1 MKYPNG
7 FLAVS
12 HTGVTYYL
20 SANTLAEREEWV
32 LHIKT
37 ALECNFANTDL
48 LPYKPSKAF
57 HRQPESTKS
66 NTCHRTGHHFGSISP
81 CVCKCC
87 GNVFMPDA
95 MTDYMPVLQVGIELS
110 ERICSYCKNAQLIVL
125 WFKSANYMHAMR
137 LHERSSYVSQS
148 ILKYKSTFRLKR
160 NKSSRLEMAAKMLD
174 DKMIS
179 SQEFEELRKVDEV
192 FNRDWTLEESERLR
206 DALDMLENDL
216 HTILEMLTNPKSTE
230 TGGIRSY
237 YELIRKVLELADED
251 ADLIDFYWPQL
262 LHIHLRTAK
271 NMTWDTLA
279 KVDLLQQCILVVS
292 LKYPLLAIKACWA
305 LLSSVQDFADKKIMP
320 SQYAACAALLLQ
332 IDALQ
337 TGQPLALCDPP
348 SSSSSSLIPYSSS
361 PFGTSTSV
369 HSSVMS
375 SFITA
380 AEHQRKELRAEIR
393 VTMRCRRFLL
403 KQQDEDDLE
412 RARTKPR
419 VSYDETTISKSIAQ
433 SSPTATPS
441 PTDKQHVVDS
451 SPRERDASVTSL
463 VRSRSARAGSTG
475 RLTLAQMMRLVG
487 EEVPPSTPRGMMHY
501 PTLSAEALKSVQ
513 MSNKSTSPN
522 QEPLFVVPPYAS
534 GDASFDL
541 NHQIDWVR
549 CLTDAVDRLRH
560 MERHLR
566 TEKFR
571 EFAEA
576 LNQRGHLGYDPS
588 TNAAEPM
595 YKLAHV
601 FVEHCRVF
609 RTKARAPSML
619 VYQVTRVDEYV
630 EDVSLMSTSSDH
642 GFTIDGGMIVNRHIS
657 RAVSSPQRS
666 EDVESIIESGVSKA
680 LAELTN
686 RKDSKDASLSAPTAL
701 FPESGRD
708 LEVDAVGGLD
718 RSSLTSKSSIN
729 INALIDKKM
738 VFTQR
743 LSMKYQRMPGQMSRL
758 APHKKSTN
766 HLPAHA
772 YATTVSPASLPTS
785 LKVLPTAMGPPRL
798 SPVPTGAVS
807 SSAKVEPSTNKGVV
821 GVSAVRMEEE
831 RGRSPISLDELV
843 RGRSMYLSSS
853 MSSTGS
859 IESSSQENLA
869 AGVGTGIDI
878 EKDSV
883 PECGIVVGAEGQVG
897 IDVPVAV
904 PCGEGGD
911 EGGNGVVEYS
921 GQGHEYEQALQV
933 EEGVSVPVGRGE
945 NGEVYMSSR
954 DGSAFVANDG
964 AHVGTL
970 SNGEGEG
977 EWVCVD
983 NRDVVDDEVNFVNDL
998 EVMDEEPVG
1007 PGVRDALITKRVQA
1021 SAKELLEAGKITE
1034 AEYKLLMRG
1043 NAKYREMTVNEESVA
1058 AANRLHKNFGES
1070 WEMVKKRLLGP
1081 LYEPIGG
1088 GGVRGDE
1095 SLVGT
1100 AATDEIVPD
1109 GAGDGVMTSRHL
1121 SLSSVDGNQSALRW
1135 PLHDVRSVI
1144 IKSNDD
1150 LRQEMCC
1157 MQLIELCME
1166 IFRDAN
1172 LSNCLW
1178 LKPYRII
1185 STGPSTGNAI
1195 VMLGAYVR

>member
-1 MKYPNG
+1 
-7 FLAVS
+7 
-12 HTGVTYYL
+12 
-20 SANTLAEREEWV
+20 
-32 LHIKT
+32 
-37 ALECNFANTDL
+37 
-48 LPYKPSKAF
+48 
-57 HRQPESTKS
+57 
-66 NTCHRTGHHFGSISP
+66 
-81 CVCKCC
+81 
-87 GNVFMPDA
+87 
-95 MTDYMPVLQVGIELS
+95 
-110 ERICSYCKNAQLIVL
+110 
-125 WFKSANYMHAMR
+125 
-137 LHERSSYVSQS
+137 
-148 ILKYKSTFRLKR
+148 
-160 NKSSRLEMAAKMLD
+160 MAAKMLD

-271 NMTWDTLA
+271 HMTGDTLA

-292 LKYPLLAIKACWA
+292 LKYPLLATKACWA

-337 TGQPLALCDPP
+337 TGQPLALCDP
-348 SSSSSSLIPYSSS
+348 SSSSSSSSSSIPSPSS
-361 PFGTSTSV
+361 PFGTSTSA

-419 VSYDETTISKSIAQ
+419 VSYDETMITKSIAQ
-433 SSPTATPS
+433 SSPTATSS
-441 PTDKQHVVDS
+441 PTDKQHVVDA
-451 SPRERDASVTSL
+451 SPRERDASVTYL
-463 VRSRSARAGSTG
+463 IRSRSARAGFTG
-475 RLTLAQMMRLVG
+475 RLTLVQMMRLVG
-487 EEVPPSTPRGMMHY
+487 EEVPPSTPRGMMHN

-513 MSNKSTSPN
+513 MSNKSSSPN

-560 MERHLR
+560 VERHLR

-576 LNQRGHLGYDPS
+576 LNQRGHLGFDPS

-619 VYQVTRVDEYV
+619 VYQVTRVDDYV

-642 GFTIDGGMIVNRHIS
+642 GFTTDGGMIVNRHIS

-666 EDVESIIESGVSKA
+666 EDVESTIESGVSEA
-680 LAELTN
+680 MAESTN

-701 FPESGRD
+701 FPETSRD
-708 LEVDAVGGLD
+708 SEVDAVGALD
-718 RSSLTSKSSIN
+718 RSSLTSKSSVN

-758 APHKKSTN
+758 APHKKCTN

-785 LKVLPTAMGPPRL
+785 LKVLPTAMGPPRP
-798 SPVPTGAVS
+798 SPVPTRAAS

-843 RGRSMYLSSS
+843 RGRSMYFSSS

-859 IESSSQENLA
+859 IESSSQGNLA

-883 PECGIVVGAEGQVG
+883 PEGGIGVGAEGQ
-897 IDVPVAV
+897 
-904 PCGEGGD
+904 
-911 EGGNGVVEYS
+911 
-921 GQGHEYEQALQV
+921 
-933 EEGVSVPVGRGE
+933 
-945 NGEVYMSSR
+945 VYMSSR
-954 DGSAFVANDG
+954 DGSALDANDG

-970 SNGEGEG
+970 SNGEG

-998 EVMDEEPVG
+998 EVMDDEPVG

-1021 SAKELLEAGKITE
+1021 SAKELLEGGKITE
-1034 AEYKLLMRG
+1034 A
-1043 NAKYREMTVNEESVA
+1043 
-1058 AANRLHKNFGES
+1058 
-1070 WEMVKKRLLGP
+1070 
-1081 LYEPIGG
+1081 
-1088 GGVRGDE
+1088 
-1095 SLVGT
+1095 
-1100 AATDEIVPD
+1100 
-1109 GAGDGVMTSRHL
+1109 
-1121 SLSSVDGNQSALRW
+1121 
-1135 PLHDVRSVI
+1135 
-1144 IKSNDD
+1144 
-1150 LRQEMCC
+1150 
-1157 MQLIELCME
+1157 
-1166 IFRDAN
+1166 
-1172 LSNCLW
+1172 
-1178 LKPYRII
+1178 
-1185 STGPSTGNAI
+1185 
-1195 VMLGAYVR
+1195 